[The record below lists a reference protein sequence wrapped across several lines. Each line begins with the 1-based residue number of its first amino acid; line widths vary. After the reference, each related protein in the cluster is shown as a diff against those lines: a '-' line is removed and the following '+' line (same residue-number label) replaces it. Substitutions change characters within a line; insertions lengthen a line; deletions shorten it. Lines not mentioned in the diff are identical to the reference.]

1 MIQIFSIL
9 SMMAQR
15 RFYSNSRFLVLLLV
29 ALGMLSPGS
38 LKASENGPGLS
49 QEEGMRLC
57 EQRLRLV
64 GQALEAYQVLRGKQ
78 TYPDSLS
85 ALVSEGLLHEA
96 HRSCPIGFSGYQR
109 SIIIAED
116 QESPKA
122 YNYEFSNQPNLS
134 AFDKGLFARGRDLK
148 LAQATLLGDL
158 GGRVP
163 VVRCLNHGSDM
174 LNLANGGKATERVF
188 RSKLYWESET
198 ALVDRCPLPYLLGSE
213 AFYDARPLRTRLEP
227 RPASLSPNL
236 IDLSP
241 WYNSH
246 LRRLLITPMDTIE
259 KDRDFFDSIEEALED
274 SGLHSEFDC
283 RGALLT
289 EGHPG
294 VFWQTLDRDEEGNEI
309 VESFRIAPAGRSV
322 ESDAVGTRIRVLCSS
337 VVATAVSID
346 DFDEPPPLATLEV
359 LRPEGMDPIQIPIRF
374 GEEVGHWEGAPNW
387 NGSATRIPVAKGED
401 AFSLYAFD
409 VSLGET
415 PIPIQRVRVSANPN
429 IAAVTA
435 LFALTID

>member
-1 MIQIFSIL
+1 
-9 SMMAQR
+9 
-15 RFYSNSRFLVLLLV
+15 
-29 ALGMLSPGS
+29 MLTFCS
-38 LKASENGPGLS
+38 LRASENGRGLS
-49 QEEGMRLC
+49 QEEGLRLC

-78 TYPDSLS
+78 TFPDSLS
-85 ALVSEGLLHEA
+85 VLVAEGLLHED

-134 AFDKGLFARGRDLK
+134 ALDKGLFARGRDLK
-148 LAQATLLGDL
+148 LAQAALLGDL

-174 LNLANGGKATERVF
+174 VNLANGGTATERVF

-198 ALVDRCPLPYLLGSE
+198 ALIDRCPLPYLLGSE
-213 AFYDARPLRTRLEP
+213 AFYDARPIQTRLEP
-227 RPASLSPNL
+227 RPASLSSNL

-259 KDRDFFDSIEEALED
+259 KDRDFVVSIDEALEG
-274 SGLHSEFDC
+274 SGLKSGFDC
-283 RGALLT
+283 RGAIVT
-289 EGHPG
+289 EGSPG

-309 VESFRIAPAGRSV
+309 TESFRIAPTSRSM
-322 ESDAVGTRIRVLCSS
+322 EIEAVGSRVRILCAS
-337 VVATAVSID
+337 VAPTSQRGGD
-346 DFDEPPPLATLEV
+346 SEESQPLATLEIYTQ
-359 LRPEGMDPIQIPIRF
+359 EGRDPISIPMRL
-374 GEEVGHWEGAPNW
+374 GQEVGPWARSTDW
-387 NGSATRIPVAKGED
+387 NGVATRIPVTNGED
-401 AFSLYAFD
+401 SYFLYTFQAPLSD
-409 VSLGET
+409 T
-415 PIPIQRVRVSANPN
+415 PIPVQRVTFTANPN

-435 LFALTID
+435 LFAMTID